1 MGRVSFAAPGRSEE
15 LGLCGLSL
23 DRPDSELEGLGKAS
37 GRTSRGGQVYRPIT
51 EELTQIRPNTRFL
64 CCFG

>member
-1 MGRVSFAAPGRSEE
+1 MGRVLRSPLLGALRE

-37 GRTSRGGQVYRPIT
+37 GRTSGWG
-51 EELTQIRPNTRFL
+51 
-64 CCFG
+64 